1 MDKFLNKAKLLIF
14 MEIKTIEDKKNRFVF
29 EIDGMGH
36 TYINILKNEL
46 WNDGHVKVATY
57 NIKHPQVS
65 KPKFILET
73 DGSESPKA
81 ALSSA
86 VSRLKKTSEKFKS
99 QLGSIR

>member
-1 MDKFLNKAKLLIF
+1 
-14 MEIKTIEDKKNRFVF
+14 MEIKALEDKKNRFVF
-29 EIDGMGH
+29 EIDGIGH

-46 WNDGHVKVATY
+46 WNDSHVKVATY

-73 DGSESPKA
+73 DGDQSPKA

-86 VSRLKKTSEKFKS
+86 VGRLKKLSEKFKKEMS
-99 QLGSIR
+99 AIR

>member
-1 MDKFLNKAKLLIF
+1 
-14 MEIKTIEDKKNRFVF
+14 MEIKAIEDKKTRFVF

-36 TYINILKNEL
+36 TYINVLKNEL

-73 DGSESPKA
+73 DGDESPKA

-86 VSRLKKTSEKFKS
+86 ISRLKKTSEKFKS
-99 QLGSIR
+99 QLSSIK

>member
-1 MDKFLNKAKLLIF
+1 
-14 MEIKTIEDKKNRFVF
+14 MEINVLEDKKNRFVF

-36 TYINILKNEL
+36 HTYINILKNEL
-46 WNDGHVKVATY
+46 WNDSHVNVATY

-73 DGSESPKA
+73 DGENPRA

-86 VSRLKKTSEKFKS
+86 VGRLKKTSEKFKKEMS
-99 QLGSIR
+99 SIR